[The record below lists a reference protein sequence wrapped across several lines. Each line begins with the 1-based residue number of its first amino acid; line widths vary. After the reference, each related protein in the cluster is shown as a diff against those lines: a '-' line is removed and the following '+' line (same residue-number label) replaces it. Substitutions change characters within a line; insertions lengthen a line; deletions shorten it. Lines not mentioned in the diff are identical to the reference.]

1 MEGKPSY
8 AEKGIKERGKL
19 RDSLQALQANI
30 PEHTKGC
37 GTEACIHLIT
47 IVDWEPEK
55 AQCLIST
62 ASESS
67 SSHNSVTVLDGVQ
80 SQRMTVIDAGP
91 CYWFALGYD
100 IRYLCYWGALSA
112 NEWGSSNQLEIVFC
126 AKGDSPEKFSTLGQ
140 KFLIRAGGCS
150 SRSVL
155 GYGEMLSVVVL
166 PLNPIFRDC

>member
-1 MEGKPSY
+1 MSKVKVKQLRWQSLAVNDFPLKMEGQPSY

-47 IVDWEPEK
+47 MVDWEPEK

-80 SQRMTVIDAGP
+80 SQRMTVIDAGS
-91 CYWFALGYD
+91 CCWFALGYD

-126 AKGDSPEKFSTLGQ
+126 ARGTHRKNSLHWVENFQ
-140 KFLIRAGGCS
+140 
-150 SRSVL
+150 
-155 GYGEMLSVVVL
+155 
-166 PLNPIFRDC
+166 